1 MSGMETVESDRTGV
15 FQTIGSILLWVLL
28 VPFILIILILGMWI
42 MIVEYV
48 MEAIVVVVLFVVV
61 GFMTLLAH
69 IVHFFF
75 GAG

>member
-1 MSGMETVESDRTGV
+1 
-15 FQTIGSILLWVLL
+15 
-28 VPFILIILILGMWI
+28 

-48 MEAIVVVVLFVVV
+48 MEAIVVVVLFIVV

>member
-1 MSGMETVESDRTGV
+1 LSGMETVESDRTGV

>member
-48 MEAIVVVVLFVVV
+48 MEAIVVVVLFIVV

>member
-1 MSGMETVESDRTGV
+1 METVESDRTGV

>member
-1 MSGMETVESDRTGV
+1 LSGMETVESDRTGV

-48 MEAIVVVVLFVVV
+48 MEAIVVVVLFIVV

>member
-1 MSGMETVESDRTGV
+1 METVESDRTGV

-48 MEAIVVVVLFVVV
+48 MEAIVVVVLFIVV